1 MLENNINIE
10 GIGSIREGQYEA
22 ITIDGV
28 GTIQGDISVKRIE
41 VNGKSKALG
50 KISCNEMDVNGLL
63 STYDDIKV
71 KENCNVNGY
80 CKTKGTIKGKFFEVN
95 GRVNVEKEVSF
106 DNIKVSGEL
115 FVNGNCQCEDL
126 YLDGRMKISGLLS
139 GDNLDL
145 NISKVNE
152 IKEIG
157 GEKVSVKKNKTIYK
171 LLFFSKERNAK
182 LICDE
187 IEADEIYLENTYCN
201 IVRGR
206 NITIGDGCVLNKIEY
221 TGEINITGKSEI
233 KEKVYL

>member
-50 KISCNEMDVNGLL
+50 KISCNKMD
-63 STYDDIKV
+63 
-71 KENCNVNGY
+71 VNGY
-80 CKTKGTIKGKFFEVN
+80 CKTKGIIKGKFLEVN
-95 GRVNVEKEVSF
+95 GRVNSEKEVSF

>member
-1 MLENNINIE
+1 
-10 GIGSIREGQYEA
+10 
-22 ITIDGV
+22 
-28 GTIQGDISVKRIE
+28 
-41 VNGKSKALG
+41 
-50 KISCNEMDVNGLL
+50 MD
-63 STYDDIKV
+63 
-71 KENCNVNGY
+71 VNGY
-80 CKTKGTIKGKFFEVN
+80 CKTKGIIKGKFLEVN
-95 GRVNVEKEVSF
+95 GRVNSEKEVSF

-152 IKEIG
+152 
-157 GEKVSVKKNKTIYK
+157 
-171 LLFFSKERNAK
+171 LLFFYKERNAK